1 MLDAHVASMR
11 ALGTPFR
18 ASAPSPFPFGTLGPP
33 ITAAIRSHI
42 PVMLKHRLTPPPDE
56 TYSLNRKLS
65 GAFLLCERLG
75 SHVDAM
81 KLLRDASKDMLR

>member
-1 MLDAHVASMR
+1 MLVAHVESLR

-18 ASAPSPFPFGTLGPP
+18 PSSPSPFPFGELGPP
-33 ITAAIRSHI
+33 ITSAIRSQI
-42 PVMLKHRLTPPPDE
+42 PIMLKYRLTPPPDE

-75 SHVDAM
+75 SNVNARR
-81 KLLRDASKDMLR
+81 LLRQAIGQLE

>member
-1 MLDAHVASMR
+1 MLAAHVESLR

-18 ASAPSPFPFGTLGPP
+18 PSAPSPFPFGVLGPP
-33 ITAAIRSHI
+33 ITAAIRSQI
-42 PVMLKHRLTPPPDE
+42 PIMLKHRLTPPPDE

-75 SHVDAM
+75 SNVDASRI
-81 KLLRDASKDMLR
+81 LLQATFYPK